1 MAEYLKS
8 ADSDWY
14 RLRLT
19 GAILCVTAAFVVL
32 FLRLFYL
39 QVIDGEELRRLSENN
54 CIRLQNIDPP
64 RGLIFD
70 RNGKLLVDNRA
81 SFDLSII
88 LKDAKPIEDT
98 INKLS
103 RYTKTSSEEIQS
115 KIARSKGISNYKPV
129 LLKQDIGRNVLAAIE
144 VHKYDLPGVCIDVKP
159 RRHYINKQSAAHLIG
174 YLSEI
179 NSGELKSGK
188 YPDCEQGDF
197 IGKFGAEKAYEQ
209 YLRGKRGGRQVEVN
223 ANGQVVRILNA
234 VDTRPGF
241 DTYVTID
248 QLLQKQAEKL
258 LEGLA
263 GAVVAMEPG
272 TGRLLAMA
280 SSPSFDQ
287 NDFVSGMSHEQW
299 GALISN
305 PLKPMSNKAVQ
316 GEYPPA
322 STFKIVTAI
331 AGLEE
336 GVIDADTTIFCPGF
350 YKFGNRVYQCWKK
363 GGHGS
368 VNVISALAESCDCFF
383 YQVGQKLGIDR
394 LAWYAKAFGLGS
406 PTGINLDHEAP
417 GLVPTAAWKKRQ
429 TGIPWQAGETL
440 SVAIGQGY
448 NLVTPLQMAGL
459 ISAIGNGGDRY
470 RPLILKKI
478 VTSTGKV
485 VLKGKTQVIGR
496 LPASPKTLE
505 LVRKGLWEVVN
516 GNQGTARGVRVAGID
531 ISGKTG
537 TAQIFSRKTDE
548 VEREEDIAVHL
559 KSHAWFVAYAPSED
573 PVIAVAVVVEHG
585 EHGSSG
591 AGPIAKELIR
601 TYLIKDKPG
610 SEHVVSRQE

>member
-103 RYTKTSSEEIQS
+103 RYTQTSSEEIQS

-272 TGRLLAMA
+272 TGRLFAMA

-429 TGIPWQAGETL
+429 IGIPWQAGETL

-559 KSHAWFVAYAPSED
+559 KSHAWFVAYAPSDD

>member
-585 EHGSSG
+585 EHGSSA

>member
-14 RLRLT
+14 RLRLI
-19 GAILCVTAAFVVL
+19 GAILCVMVAFVVL

-39 QVIDGEELRRLSENN
+39 QVINGEELRRLSENN
-54 CIRLQNIDPP
+54 CIRLQSIDPP
-64 RGLIFD
+64 RGLVFD

-88 LKDAKPIEDT
+88 LRDAKPIEDT
-98 INKLS
+98 VKKLS
-103 RYTKTSSEEIQS
+103 RYTKASSEEIQS
-115 KIARSKGISNYKPV
+115 KITRSKGTSNYKPV
-129 LLKQDIGRNVLAAIE
+129 PLKQDIGRNVLAAIE

-159 RRHYINKQSAAHLIG
+159 RRHYINKRSAAHLIG

-179 NSGELKSGK
+179 NPGELKSGK
-188 YPDCEQGDF
+188 YPDCKQGDF

-209 YLRGKRGGRQVEVN
+209 YLRGQRGGRQVEVN
-223 ANGQVVRILNA
+223 ATGQVVRILNA

-241 DTYVTID
+241 DIYLTID
-248 QLLQKQAEKL
+248 QLLQKQAEEL
-258 LEGLA
+258 LDGVA

-287 NDFVSGMSHEQW
+287 NDFVSGMSHEKW
-299 GALISN
+299 DALISN

-336 GVIDADTTIFCPGF
+336 GVIDEDTTIFCPGF

-383 YQVGQKLGIDR
+383 YQVGQKLGVDR

-417 GLVPTAAWKKRQ
+417 GLVPTAAWKKRH
-429 TGIPWQAGETL
+429 TGISWQAGETL
-440 SVAIGQGY
+440 SVAIGQGF

-459 ISAIGNGGDRY
+459 ISAVGNGGDRY

-478 VTSTGKV
+478 VTSAGKV
-485 VLKGKTQVIGR
+485 VREGETQVVGK

-516 GNQGTARGVRVAGID
+516 GSKGTARGVRVAGID

-548 VEREEDIAVHL
+548 VEREEDIAAHL
-559 KSHAWFVAYAPSED
+559 KSHAWFVAYAPSDD
-573 PVIAVAVVVEHG
+573 PVIAVAVMVEHG
-585 EHGSSG
+585 EHGSST
-591 AGPIAKELIR
+591 AGPIARELIR
-601 TYLIKDKPG
+601 TYLNNEPG
-610 SEHVVSRQE
+610 SKHIVSRQ

>member
-179 NSGELKSGK
+179 NAGELKSGK

-223 ANGQVVRILNA
+223 ANGQVVRILKA

-280 SSPSFDQ
+280 SSPAFDQ

-336 GVIDADTTIFCPGF
+336 GVIDEDTTIFCPGF

-368 VNVISALAESCDCFF
+368 VNVISALAESCDTFF

-485 VLKGKTQVIGR
+485 VRKGKTQVIGK
-496 LPASPKTLE
+496 LPASPKTME

-548 VEREEDIAVHL
+548 VEREEDIAMHL
-559 KSHAWFVAYAPSED
+559 KSHAWFVAYAPSDD

-585 EHGSSG
+585 EHGSSS

-610 SEHVVSRQE
+610 SEHVVSRQ

>member
-19 GAILCVTAAFVVL
+19 GAILCVMAAFVVL

-103 RYTKTSSEEIQS
+103 RYTKISSEEIQS

-144 VHKYDLPGVCIDVKP
+144 VHKYDLPGVYIDVKP

-258 LEGLA
+258 LEGVA

-336 GVIDADTTIFCPGF
+336 GVIDEDTTIFCPGF

-368 VNVISALAESCDCFF
+368 VNVISALAESCDTFF

-394 LAWYAKAFGLGS
+394 LAWYATAFGLGS

-485 VLKGKTQVIGR
+485 VRKGKTQVIGK
-496 LPASPKTLE
+496 LPASPKTME

-548 VEREEDIAVHL
+548 VEREEDIAMHL
-559 KSHAWFVAYAPSED
+559 KSHAWFVAYAPSDD

-585 EHGSSG
+585 EHGSSS

-610 SEHVVSRQE
+610 SEHVVSRQ

>member
-103 RYTKTSSEEIQS
+103 RYTQTSSEEIQS

-429 TGIPWQAGETL
+429 IGIPWQAGETL

-559 KSHAWFVAYAPSED
+559 KSHAWFVAYAPSDD

>member
-234 VDTRPGF
+234 VDTQPGF

-429 TGIPWQAGETL
+429 IGIPWQAGETL

-559 KSHAWFVAYAPSED
+559 KSHAWFVAYAPSDD

>member
-98 INKLS
+98 VKKLS

-241 DTYVTID
+241 DTHVTID

-336 GVIDADTTIFCPGF
+336 GVIDEDTTIFCPGF

-368 VNVISALAESCDCFF
+368 VNVISALAESCDTFF

-485 VLKGKTQVIGR
+485 VLKGKTQVIGK

-559 KSHAWFVAYAPSED
+559 KSHAWFVAYAPSDD

-585 EHGSSG
+585 EHGSSS

-610 SEHVVSRQE
+610 SEHVVSRQ

>member
-103 RYTKTSSEEIQS
+103 RYTQTSSEEIQS

-559 KSHAWFVAYAPSED
+559 KSHAWFVVVAGFFVVPTGRDSSE
-573 PVIAVAVVVEHG
+573 
-585 EHGSSG
+585 
-591 AGPIAKELIR
+591 
-601 TYLIKDKPG
+601 
-610 SEHVVSRQE
+610 